1 MVVLTYIL
9 NFIVYFWRVIFF
21 NIEGI
26 KRPLFFPE
34 DEGSKFLRN
43 TAAHV
48 KHYNGFTLLKTKILS
63 NTNYKNLKFYN
74 KPRDSYHQNSEEF
87 GGKVWKV

>member
-1 MVVLTYIL
+1 MTYVI
-9 NFIVYFWRVIFF
+9 NFIIHFWTVIFF

-48 KHYNGFTLLKTKILS
+48 KHYNGFTLLKTISLS
-63 NTNYKNLKFYN
+63 NTDCKNLKFHIES
-74 KPRDSYHQNSEEF
+74 RDMCDQNSDEF
-87 GGKVWKV
+87 GGDVCKV

>member
-1 MVVLTYIL
+1 VLTYII
-9 NFIVYFWRVIFF
+9 NVIIHFWRVIFF

-34 DEGSKFLRN
+34 DEGSTFLRN

-48 KHYNGFTLLKTKILS
+48 KHYNGFTLLKTISLI
-63 NTNYKNLKFYN
+63 NTDYNNLKFHN
-74 KPRDSYHQNSEEF
+74 EPRDSYHQNSDEF
-87 GGKVWKV
+87 GGEVWKV